1 MDPILSDNLTA
12 YRKTHSCKTTLIRL
26 VEEWKMELD
35 SGKLVGKLPTD
46 MSKAFD
52 SLYSPL
58 LIKKLESY
66 RFSDKALDLVSSYFN
81 EVFFETCEKIK
92 KKN

>member
-12 YRKTHSCKTTLIRL
+12 YRKTHIRKTTLIRL

-35 SGKLVGKLPTD
+35 SGKLVGMLPTD

-58 LIKKLESY
+58 LIKTLESY
-66 RFSDKALDLVSSYFN
+66 RFSDKALDLVSSYF
-81 EVFFETCEKIK
+81 FYSFMCLM
-92 KKN
+92 

>member
-1 MDPILSDNLTA
+1 
-12 YRKTHSCKTTLIRL
+12 
-26 VEEWKMELD
+26 MELD
-35 SGKLVGKLPTD
+35 SGKLVGKLPND

-81 EVFFETCEKIK
+81 KVFFETCEKIK

>member
-1 MDPILSDNLTA
+1 
-12 YRKTHSCKTTLIRL
+12 
-26 VEEWKMELD
+26 MELD
-35 SGKLVGKLPTD
+35 NGKLVGMLPTD

-66 RFSDKALDLVSSYFN
+66 RFSDKALDLVSSYFFYSFMYVMWN
-81 EVFFETCEKIK
+81 KW
-92 KKN
+92 KKNKKLKIDIALPAIED